1 MITRNLMAKFG
12 YFLLLSLL
20 LSACA
25 AVTHTPSA
33 AQKTTVTATPE
44 RVSTPTLPDSTVTP
58 SVTEAPIIT
67 PKPSD
72 TTIPSE
78 TVDLTQKA
86 YSEATATQA
95 AKIAAFH
102 EPSACYENFISLN
115 GEWLAAECAI
125 EGHQLSNNIEVF
137 NKTGQHWVVESE
149 QYEYYGLQPKHWSAD
164 GTYLY
169 FASYFQGS
177 GGGYDCMYVFA
188 EGLYRLN
195 LNDGSVSTIA
205 QGPVTSSFSPTD
217 RRLAYEDWPN
227 LIVRDLKT
235 GDEIKIN
242 HEEDG
247 SIGTLTWSPDGL
259 ELAYATC
266 QENDSGSV
274 EDGIPKKSA
283 IKIFSVRQNTSRT
296 ILTMDKR
303 LLSIEAWNADHT
315 LTILSEGGV
324 LGEGTR
330 LFDLNT
336 GQWMTTTPE
345 P

>member
-1 MITRNLMAKFG
+1 MKKFILV
-12 YFLLLSLL
+12 FFSLL
-20 LSACA
+20 LTACA
-25 AVTHTPSA
+25 AATHAPSA
-33 AQKTTVTATPE
+33 TSKATVAATPE
-44 RVSTPTLPDSTVTP
+44 RVSTPTLSDATATP
-58 SVTEAPIIT
+58 SVTEAPTIT

-86 YSEATATQA
+86 YSEASETQA
-95 AKIAAFH
+95 AKIAVFH
-102 EPSACYENFISLN
+102 EPASCYENFISPN

-125 EGHQLSNNIEVF
+125 EGHKLSNNIEVF
-137 NKTGQHWVVESE
+137 NKTGQHWVIESE
-149 QYEYYGLQPKHWSAD
+149 QYEYYGLSPEHWSAD
-164 GTYLY
+164 GAYLY
-169 FASYFQGS
+169 FASRVQGS

-195 LNDGSVSTIA
+195 LNDGSVSTIV
-205 QGPVTSSFSPTD
+205 QGPVTFSFSPTG

-227 LIVRDLKT
+227 LIIRDLKT
-235 GDEIKIN
+235 GDEIKSN

-266 QENDSGSV
+266 QENDPGSV
-274 EDGIPKKSA
+274 ADGIPKKSA
-283 IKIFSVRQNTSRT
+283 IKIFSIRQNASRT
-296 ILTMDKR
+296 ILTIDKR

-315 LTILSEGGV
+315 LTISSEGGMQ
-324 LGEGTR
+324 GEGTH
-330 LFDLNT
+330 LFDLKT
-336 GQWMTTTPE
+336 SQWMTVTPE